1 MSLSFM
7 AETLVKLQL
16 SKAKTHRWTLQLLVD
31 KRWGDINKL
40 NNNAEL
46 TGYLLKKCWIS
57 FYKGDHE
64 ENGLPK
70 LPEGVSGSKT

>member
-1 MSLSFM
+1 MMFLNLSSVCNLFH
-7 AETLVKLQL
+7 VW
-16 SKAKTHRWTLQLLVD
+16 KTTKVYSE
-31 KRWGDINKL
+31 RWGDINKL

-57 FYKGDHE
+57 FYKGDPE

-70 LPEGVSGSKT
+70 LPDGVSGSKT